1 MCSSGAHPH
10 GPALERAPAWRFE
23 GGGGPW
29 QRAGEGQG
37 GRARRGIN
45 VMREGSSKKWG
56 VLAGLC
62 LRLELVLG
70 VAGTVWSWVGSGTG
84 TRSRGRGL
92 GTCVSELRGAVLASP
107 ETT

>member
-10 GPALERAPAWRFE
+10 GPPLEWAPAWRFE

-37 GRARRGIN
+37 GRERRGIN
-45 VMREGSSKKWG
+45 VTREGSSKKWG

-62 LRLELVLG
+62 LSLELVLG
-70 VAGTVWSWVGSGTG
+70 VAGSLELGGVWTG
-84 TRSRGRGL
+84 TRSGGEGSGDVCVAQRCSFGFSWVG
-92 GTCVSELRGAVLASP
+92 GT
-107 ETT
+107 